1 MALQNPTTTDRSRG
15 RDRDRSDSRFRNA
28 QEAKPKDVYYRKEYG
43 WVMSND
49 QVKQEKAVKAQYDA
63 RVQAAEAQ
71 VQQNKERY
79 QQSINEGRD
88 SISGAYDDAIG
99 SSSAPSMDL
108 VPVRVVNGNN
118 VEQTYYLPR
127 STVDQ
132 MNAETFNQG
141 KGGYVGNYVDG
152 GFYNVDVR
160 ASGGERGK
168 ELHESLGAAAN
179 QVSQAQKDNEALYNQ
194 SINNARNEQSE
205 AVSGFEAASGKSYA
219 DASAMWDS
227 ELNNLRNAYGNRVAT
242 GKQQYEDSK
251 AKYNESVMGVD
262 AGLLETP
269 TNIVKPNAAVNNG
282 N

>member
-15 RDRDRSDSRFRNA
+15 RDRDRGDSRFRNA

-43 WVMSND
+43 WVMSNK
-49 QVKQEKAVKAQYDA
+49 QVEAEKKVKAEYDA

-79 QQSINEGRD
+79 QQSINEGRNN
-88 SISGAYDDAIG
+88 ISGAYDDAIG

-108 VPVRVVNGNN
+108 VPVRVVNGNT
-118 VEQTYYLPR
+118 VEQTYMLPR
-127 STVDQ
+127 SSVSQMSNGSWVDNGQ
-132 MNAETFNQG
+132 
-141 KGGYVGNYVDG
+141 Y
-152 GFYNVDVR
+152 YNVDVR
-160 ASGGERGK
+160 VDGHVMGE
-168 ELHESLGAAAN
+168 EIHNAMGAAAN

-227 ELNNLRNAYGNRVAT
+227 ELNTLRNAYGNRVAT